1 MRVIANPILFH
12 NFSEKINLECISK
25 EKETIAMSHHQRFSD
40 DIHVNVLIK
49 NGGWKAIVVIKITMY
64 ENAVLISQLYDVEDA
79 VVDQLVFAYR
89 VVFIGETG
97 NQTLKCLTNNSTIA
111 GALYC
116 NNKESTVPKVP
127 LTIDNIKLQMRTSC
141 GTIVEKNCWCDSSYM
156 LTAMVWV
163 WKATRKG

>member
-1 MRVIANPILFH
+1 
-12 NFSEKINLECISK
+12 
-25 EKETIAMSHHQRFSD
+25 MSHHQRFSD

-49 NGGWKAIVVIKITMY
+49 NGGWKAVVVIKITRY